1 MTNALTGTRLQ
12 SKTPKDSSSSS
23 SKLTLSCKWPISD
36 PFWLINLRFI
46 PRYVTLTSNVFVAF
60 VFSQTRETRDW
71 VKRTFLS
78 GPQGNSRLKI
88 QLKTA
93 HDC

>member
-1 MTNALTGTRLQ
+1 MTNALIVTRKQ
-12 SKTPKDSSSSS
+12 TPKDSGSSS
-23 SKLTLSCKWPISD
+23 SKLTLLCKWPISD
-36 PFWLINLRFI
+36 PFWLTNLRFI

-60 VFSQTRETRDW
+60 VFSQTRETRYQM
-71 VKRTFLS
+71 KKTLLS

-93 HDC
+93 HDW